1 MHMAMVLNGGV
12 RLYAQTVLVVAL
24 LTTTRAFC

>member
-1 MHMAMVLNGGV
+1 MEAYGSTHR